1 VTRGRMRVT
10 RMRVTWMRVT
20 WMRVTWMRVTR
31 TLQPPVPDA
40 GHRG

>member
-1 VTRGRMRVT
+1 MRVT
-10 RMRVTWMRVT
+10 WMRVTWMRVT

>member
-1 VTRGRMRVT
+1 MRVT
-10 RMRVTWMRVT
+10 RMRVT